1 MTEKIIDGKALS
13 LDIQIEIR
21 QEILKN
27 KLKPSL
33 AVILV
38 GEDPA
43 SKLYV
48 ELKRKAC
55 EKVGIDFHEY
65 LLDEDTSQEHILE
78 MITFL
83 NTDKHT
89 DAILIQLPLPKQL
102 DTNKII
108 QAMNPDKDVD
118 GFHPDNV
125 KNFLEKQSNFIPGLA
140 LGIFKLIESTDEDID
155 GMTAV
160 IVAKSDILY
169 QPLAKLLNDQGVSTT
184 IVRTND
190 KKIKNKCL
198 QADILVTACG
208 KAFFITAD
216 MVKDDAIVID
226 VGTNKIDN
234 NYVVG
239 DVDYSAVFSKV
250 KHITPVP
257 GGVGPMTV
265 AMLLHNTVQLAK
277 KNK

>member
-1 MTEKIIDGKALS
+1 MIDGKAIA
-13 LDIQIEIR
+13 LDIQTEIR
-21 QEILKN
+21 KEILKN
-27 KLKPSL
+27 NLQPSL

-48 ELKRKAC
+48 ELKKKAC
-55 EKVGIDFHEY
+55 DKVGIDFHEY
-65 LLDEDTSQEHILE
+65 LLDDNTRQEHVLE
-78 MITFL
+78 MIDFL
-83 NTDKHT
+83 NKDKHT
-89 DAILIQLPLPKQL
+89 DAILIQLPLPQQL

-108 QAMNPDKDVD
+108 QAMDPSKDVD
-118 GFHPDNV
+118 GFHPKNI
-125 KNFLEKQSNFIPGLA
+125 KNFLEKQSGFVPGLA
-140 LGIFKLIESTDEDID
+140 LGIFKLIEATGEKLN
-155 GMTAV
+155 GKTAT
-160 IVAKSDILY
+160 IVAKSNILY
-169 QPLAKLLNDQGVSTT
+169 EPLAKLLNDQGVATT
-184 IVRTND
+184 IVRPSD
-190 KKIKNKCL
+190 KKIKERCL

-208 KAFFITAD
+208 QAFFITAD

-250 KHITPVP
+250 KYITPVP

-265 AMLLHNTVQLAK
+265 AMLLHNTVELAK
-277 KNK
+277 RK

>member
-1 MTEKIIDGKALS
+1 MIDGKALA
-13 LDIQIEIR
+13 LDIQTEIR

-27 KLKPSL
+27 KLRPSL

-48 ELKRKAC
+48 ELKKKAC

-65 LLDEDTSQEHILE
+65 LLAKDTDQTHVLE
-78 MITFL
+78 MIKFL
-83 NTDKHT
+83 NTDEHT

-102 DTNKII
+102 NTNEII
-108 QAMNPDKDVD
+108 QTMNPAKDVD
-118 GFHPDNV
+118 GFHPANV
-125 KNFLEKQSNFIPGLA
+125 KNFLEKQSGFVPGLA
-140 LGIFKLIESTDEDID
+140 LGIFKLIESTGEDLQD
-155 GMTAV
+155 KAAT

-169 QPLAKLLNDQGVSTT
+169 QPLAKLLNDQGVTTT
-184 IVRTND
+184 IVRPND
-190 KKIKNKCL
+190 KKMKAKCL
-198 QADILVTACG
+198 QADILVTAG
-208 KAFFITAD
+208 GQAFFITAD

-250 KHITPVP
+250 KYITPVP

-277 KNK
+277 KK